1 MKTHKRSKTQTIE
14 QLLEK
19 YYAGQSSLEEEQ
31 HLREY
36 FTQTQDIPPHL
47 RAEKAAFTGYTALA
61 NIQYGNIENM
71 LNTASQI
78 SLLQKDHS
86 FILHKPILAIAASL
100 LLISS
105 VSLFIHTQSTITP
118 PTMITDTYN
127 DPQAARLATE
137 RILAR
142 VSWQLNQGTTQLASL
157 QQFDQVIN
165 RLKIIDK
172 IPIYIAPENHEQ
184 RRSL

>member
-1 MKTHKRSKTQTIE
+1 MKTHKRLKIQTIE

-19 YYAGQSSLEEEQ
+19 YYAGQSSQEEER

-36 FTQTQDIPPHL
+36 FTQTKDIPPHL
-47 RAEKAAFTGYTALA
+47 RAEKAAFTGYAALA
-61 NIQYGNIENM
+61 NIQYKNIENM

-78 SLLQKDHS
+78 SFLQKNRFFVFNKS
-86 FILHKPILAIAASL
+86 TLAIAASL

-105 VSLFIHTQSTITP
+105 ISLFMHSQNTP
-118 PTMITDTYN
+118 PPLTETADTYN
-127 DPQAARLATE
+127 DQKTARLATE
-137 RILAR
+137 IIL
-142 VSWQLNQGTTQLASL
+142 VSVSQQLNKGTMQLASL

-172 IPIYIAPENHEQ
+172 IPTYIAPENHEQ